1 MVLTK
6 DILTELL
13 VFSQACW
20 NYRLPVDCG
29 IQRLLILC
37 FLSCML
43 GSIVSSW
50 REALSSCTSLRLL
63 PGHLPCRCS
72 SRVAVRLNLVVRE
85 ISFNMQG
92 GWRYW
97 RGLRKCLDTRKR
109 GLWKDLLGNGI
120 RPPPPFHDPLL
131 RTEFLDTSIP
141 TLIGH
146 QLCMPL
152 ITLPGVTLRC
162 TSEGGRKRGWPKQT
176 WRRTVDHEGQWI
188 ERWRAQLWYGIFIT
202 TNSWPKL
209 LMIWQRPYVHL
220 CTMRINKLSNST
232 SCH

>member
-50 REALSSCTSLRLL
+50 RAALSSCTSLRLL

-109 GLWKDLLGNGI
+109 GLWKDCWARRGGSENLYTSK
-120 RPPPPFHDPLL
+120 PTHDIIIQIGRFSTQQFNDPCNSAIL
-131 RTEFLDTSIP
+131 RGLQI
-141 TLIGH
+141 
-146 QLCMPL
+146 
-152 ITLPGVTLRC
+152 
-162 TSEGGRKRGWPKQT
+162 
-176 WRRTVDHEGQWI
+176 
-188 ERWRAQLWYGIFIT
+188 
-202 TNSWPKL
+202 
-209 LMIWQRPYVHL
+209 
-220 CTMRINKLSNST
+220 
-232 SCH
+232 